1 MSLPSV
7 CLRTS
12 GKHWTGT
19 DTAEVVNKSAQATI
33 AEAVTPSLSSLSI
46 GALTLTPAFSADERS
61 YTADT
66 TNNRNKVRAASADSG
81 AEIALTLNGKPVE
94 NNTSLTWDAGKNTVL
109 VAVKDAS
116 GASTEYE
123 VTVNK
128 L

>member
-1 MSLPSV
+1 M
-7 CLRTS
+7 
-12 GKHWTGT
+12 
-19 DTAEVVNKSAQATI
+19 VNKSAQATI